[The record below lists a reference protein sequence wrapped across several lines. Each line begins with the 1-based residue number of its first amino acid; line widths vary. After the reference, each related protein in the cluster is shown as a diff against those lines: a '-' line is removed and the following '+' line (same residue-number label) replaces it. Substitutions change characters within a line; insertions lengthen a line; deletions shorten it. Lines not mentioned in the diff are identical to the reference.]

1 MRYGGAKLLQYV
13 TLFSG
18 ITNGEILLTEDRTR
32 ERCLSTAIGLP
43 RTAAF
48 VS

>member
-13 TLFSG
+13 TVFGG
-18 ITNGEILLTEDRTR
+18 ITNGELLLSEDRTR
-32 ERCLSTAIGLP
+32 ERCLTPAIGLP